1 MAELDD
7 HENEP
12 VGGVNDQKHRSNA
25 RLTYFVLLMFG
36 HCDKTFKTKLRLGFS
51 LFSLSLKNLSFYTI
65 LFTFFLTND
74 FLHS

>member
-12 VGGVNDQKHRSNA
+12 VGGVNDQKHHSNA
-25 RLTYFVLLMFG
+25 QLTYFVLLMFE

-51 LFSLSLKNLSFYTI
+51 LFSLSQKFE
-65 LFTFFLTND
+65 
-74 FLHS
+74 FLHYFVYFFSHK